1 MNGSHRSR
9 EARQTLEDPSR
20 EDVASWLRT
29 AADQVKVRPTAT
41 TWAGTK
47 TRIARERRS
56 HAIRRAGLV
65 ATAAAAVIAV
75 AVLGVG
81 PLDLRHRATPADGAE
96 SAVAAAAK
104 PPPPVPTEVP
114 GAAGQAPIKIHLVDA
129 PRPVPLTEGQKAT
142 LARRCVIPGE
152 SPGLTYRVFG
162 AFQDKQGFVAVL
174 ASETQFLMCKIPTG
188 ADGSPAFESAVG
200 DQEQQAFA
208 YEQYLL
214 PSTAPL
220 TSFYYRGGG
229 WAYAR
234 YGAGRASADVA
245 MVLAV
250 FPTGESVVV
259 PVLDGGVFLARFKV
273 EGANFPAWDQRLTF
287 YAFDSTGKFVSRLDA
302 WADPPGGG
310 SGLTPE
316 RQSAM
321 EQACLQAAR
330 QAPNGPKDLAADAA
344 LHPASLPLPAG
355 APGREGWIQVYVGP
369 VTVTC
374 TGPADASGYSAPAT
388 LKFKAFKT
396 GLNG

>member
-1 MNGSHRSR
+1 MNDSPRSR
-9 EARQTLEDPSR
+9 ETRQTLEAPTR
-20 EDVASWLRT
+20 EDVADWLRT
-29 AADQVKVRPTAT
+29 AADQVRVRPTAT

-56 HAIRRAGLV
+56 RTIRRAGLV
-65 ATAAAAVIAV
+65 ATVAAAVIAV

-81 PLDLRHRATPADGAE
+81 PLDLRHRTTPAGGAE

-104 PPPPVPTEVP
+104 PPPPVPIEVP

-142 LARRCVIPGE
+142 LVRRCQIPGE
-152 SPGLTYRVFG
+152 SPGITYRAFG

-174 ASETQFLMCKIPTG
+174 ASETQFLVCTIPTDANG
-188 ADGSPAFESAVG
+188 APAFDRATADE
-200 DQEQQAFA
+200 EQTAFA

-220 TSFYYRGGG
+220 TTFYYRGGD
-229 WAYAR
+229 WAHAR
-234 YGAGRASADVA
+234 YGAGRAAPDVA

-259 PVLDGGVFLARFKV
+259 PILDGGVFLARFKV
-273 EGANFPAWDQRLTF
+273 EGANFPAWDQHLTF
-287 YAFDSTGKFVSRLDA
+287 YAFDSTGQFLSRLDA

-310 SGLTPE
+310 SDLTPQ

-321 EQACLQAAR
+321 EQACLQSAS
-330 QAPNGPKDLAADAA
+330 QAPNGPKDLEAKAA

-374 TGPADASGYSAPAT
+374 TGPADASGYSVPAT
-388 LKFKAFKT
+388 LKFRAFKT
-396 GLNG
+396 GLTG